1 LDTLKQLPKFMTEN
15 SLKRRQM
22 SPLDRA
28 AFTLI
33 ELLVVI
39 AIIAILAS
47 MLLPAL
53 SKAKDKA
60 IQTIDTNNNRQ
71 CMQAT
76 QMYVTDN
83 SDYMPYPGWGTVRI
97 SWVHGYNFPVGDTI
111 SNQLESVKKGQL
123 YPYQSNPKIYYC
135 PLDKTNGVYA
145 ANFNQRNIKISSYCW
160 NGSVC
165 AFGRLDQQPAVPP
178 PNPAG
183 RDTFKVTNFD
193 SLDILQW
200 EQDENTPFWFNDV
213 SNFPNEGISQR
224 HGGGKAKVS
233 GVDVRGGAT
242 IGMIGGSVQ
251 YMKYA
256 KFYQMVNNPNKNPL
270 WNVPNTYDGR

>member
-1 LDTLKQLPKFMTEN
+1 MTEN
-15 SLKRRQM
+15 SLNRRQI

-71 CMQAT
+71 IMQAQ
-76 QMYVTDN
+76 QMYCTDN
-83 SDYMPYPGWGTVRI
+83 TDYLPYPGWGTAKA
-97 SWVHGYNFPVGDTI
+97 SWAHGANFPSGLNGSLTASI
-111 SNQLESVKKGQL
+111 SNQLESVKMGQL
-123 YPYQSNPKIYYC
+123 YPYQSNPKILMC
-135 PLDKTNGVYA
+135 PLDKTNGIYW
-145 ANFNQRNIKISSYCW
+145 ANYSQRNILISSYCW

-165 AFGRLDQQPAVPP
+165 AYGRLDNTPP
-178 PNPAG
+178 K
-183 RDTFKVTNFD
+183 DTFKVSSFD
-193 SLDILQW
+193 ALDILQW
-200 EQDENTPFWFNDV
+200 EQDELTPFFLNDV
-213 SNFPNEGISQR
+213 SNFPREGISQR
-224 HGGGKAKVS
+224 HGGGKARVS
-233 GVDVRGGAT
+233 GQDVRGGAT
-242 IGMIGGSVQ
+242 IGQVGGSVS

-256 KFYQMVNNPNKNPL
+256 KFTQMVNDPNKNPL
-270 WNVPNTYDGR
+270 WNVPNTFDGR